1 MSTTKSPR
9 KARRV
14 RKPGK
19 FTLSGDGLCI
29 ARDSGDN
36 VSQEYTSPGTF
47 TAGTIVGVAVYVGKV
62 LGPGSGALKPDANV
76 CLLGT
81 LCATLMSVKYFDWDD
96 AKNAKLRTERG
107 IGFEDV
113 VFQSSAATCS
123 TSWSTRTPT
132 VTPATTSSTDAA
144 HPRRTL
150 PGPQSHCPSPLSVRE
165 PPEQQNG
172 PLGRRH
178 YSRRHDR
185 STLSRSEDRCGG
197 VVRGVDARRAAPPSR
212 VRQHP
217 RRQVTARSPA

>member
-1 MSTTKSPR
+1 
-9 KARRV
+9 
-14 RKPGK
+14 
-19 FTLSGDGLCI
+19 LSGDGLCI

-47 TAGTIVGVAVYVGKV
+47 TAGTIVGVAVNVGKV
-62 LGPGSGALKPDANV
+62 LRPGSGVLKPDANV

-132 VTPATTSSTDAA
+132 VTPATTSSTAALGHGKLRVIDLIAQHDPQPNPELARRGDARDSGARETSGPHNDAA
-144 HPRRTL
+144 LHA
-150 PGPQSHCPSPLSVRE
+150 
-165 PPEQQNG
+165 PE
-172 PLGRRH
+172 
-178 YSRRHDR
+178 S
-185 STLSRSEDRCGG
+185 GG
-197 VVRGVDARRAAPPSR
+197 D
-212 VRQHP
+212 
-217 RRQVTARSPA
+217 